1 MRGDQQIRV
10 FSFRYRKAD
19 GAMIR
24 EQECNVDR
32 ETDGTYKEG
41 DIWHYET
48 GNDVWVKVAV
58 AFFSNPNT
66 ELGNDEVDK
75 VFGKSVR
82 AADQWIQGHFP
93 DLPLKSDDA
102 AR

>member
-1 MRGDQQIRV
+1 
-10 FSFRYRKAD
+10 
-19 GAMIR
+19 MIR

-82 AADQWIQGHFP
+82 AADQWIQEHFP